1 MANRNTT
8 YDSTVAN
15 RVKHGKPRTSKIFK
29 MKGNAASR
37 TSKSG
42 NGARVR

>member
-1 MANRNTT
+1 MSKGNSSYN
-8 YDSTVAN
+8 STVAE
-15 RVKHGKPRTSKIFK
+15 RVKLGKPRTSKIFK
-29 MKGNAASR
+29 KKGNAASR